1 MYVLHLRLLPAFLD
15 SIVIPWC
22 QPLGNSKDAG
32 WWLSKM
38 DVWWLGGSA
47 TGLKKGC
54 GRSTIPDSSSW
65 SQRGV
70 CATPPPLPCIIW
82 LPTKEYPLWF
92 KILTQTIGNGWQA
105 KFNQQFSIIVC
116 PSIYS
121 FSEFSR
127 AHRHLFNTKF
137 LFSFWGDIK
146 CAEWK
151 NKKVLNATFT
161 S

>member
-1 MYVLHLRLLPAFLD
+1 MKTLVGMKEKLLLLILLIFTKFH
-15 SIVIPWC
+15 C
-22 QPLGNSKDAG
+22 QNFALSNEKFVDTYWTGYQSTYLATNNSK
-32 WWLSKM
+32 
-38 DVWWLGGSA
+38 V
-47 TGLKKGC
+47 
-54 GRSTIPDSSSW
+54 PFF
-65 SQRGV
+65 
-70 CATPPPLPCIIW
+70 
-82 LPTKEYPLWF
+82 LPTVCPLWF